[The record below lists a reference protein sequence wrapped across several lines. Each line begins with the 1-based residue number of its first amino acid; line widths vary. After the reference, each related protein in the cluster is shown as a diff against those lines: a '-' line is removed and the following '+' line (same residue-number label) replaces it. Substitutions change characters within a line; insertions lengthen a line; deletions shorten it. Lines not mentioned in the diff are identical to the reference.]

1 MRDILISATIP
12 FGLGTSAAWTAFLA
26 FELFTWFASFF

>member
-12 FGLGTSAAWTAFLA
+12 FGLATSAAWTGYLA
-26 FELFTWFASFF
+26 FELFKMVASFF